1 MTIKE
6 AFNYSIDK
14 LKQANVEE
22 PFSKT
27 KIVIANTLNVNKE
40 YLIINENEFL
50 NNEQIDRIKSSIDKL
65 IQGIPLQY
73 ITNLQ
78 EFMGLNF
85 YVDENVLIP
94 QPDTE
99 ILAEE
104 AISIL
109 QNIENPKILD
119 LCTGSGAIAISIAKK
134 CVWVGLASA
143 HHVVASDISSKALNI
158 AKTNC
163 KKHNVEYIELIESDL
178 FNNIHERFN
187 IIVSNPPY
195 IKTKVIKTLSKEVK
209 HEPMLAL
216 DGGQDG
222 LDFYRRIINE
232 AHKFLEPDGYLCL
245 EIGFDQKDKVI
256 NLIKE
261 SKKYCNI
268 YSKKDLAGN
277 DRIVV
282 CQTLNL

>member
-6 AFNYSIDK
+6 ALNYSIDK
-14 LKQANVEE
+14 LKQENVEE

-40 YLIINENEFL
+40 YLIINENEIL

-78 EFMGLNF
+78 EFMGLDF

-99 ILAEE
+99 ILVEE
-104 AISIL
+104 AICIL
-109 QNIENPKILD
+109 KNIEKPKILD
-119 LCTGSGAIAISIAKK
+119 LCTGSGAIAISIAKNINAK
-134 CVWVGLASA
+134 TIT
-143 HHVVASDISSKALNI
+143 ASDISNKALNV
-158 AKTNC
+158 AKVNC
-163 KKHNVEYIELIESDL
+163 KKNNVDNIKLIESDL
-178 FNNIHERFN
+178 FENITERFD

-195 IKTKVIKTLSKEVK
+195 IESNVIKTLTKEVQN
-209 HEPMLAL
+209 EPKLAL
-216 DGGQDG
+216 DGGKNG

-232 AHKFLEPDGYLCL
+232 ASEFLEPNGYLCL
-245 EIGFDQKDKVI
+245 EIGYNQKEKVI
-256 NLIKE
+256 NLMEKN
-261 SKKYCNI
+261 KKYCNI
-268 YSKKDLAGN
+268 YYKKDLGNN

-282 CQTLNL
+282 CQKTR

>member
-6 AFNYSIDK
+6 ALNYSIDK
-14 LKQANVEE
+14 LKQENVEE

-40 YLIINENEFL
+40 YLIINENEIL

-78 EFMGLNF
+78 EFMGLDF

-99 ILAEE
+99 ILVEE
-104 AISIL
+104 AICIL
-109 QNIENPKILD
+109 KNIEKPKILD
-119 LCTGSGAIAISIAKK
+119 LCTGSGAIAISIAKNINAK
-134 CVWVGLASA
+134 TIT
-143 HHVVASDISSKALNI
+143 ASDISNKALNV
-158 AKTNC
+158 AKVNC
-163 KKHNVEYIELIESDL
+163 KKNNVDNIKLIESDL
-178 FNNIHERFN
+178 FENITERFD

-195 IKTKVIKTLSKEVK
+195 IESNVIKTLTKEVQN
-209 HEPMLAL
+209 EPKLAL
-216 DGGQDG
+216 DGGDDG

-232 AHKFLEPDGYLCL
+232 ASEFLEPNGYLCL
-245 EIGFDQKDKVI
+245 EIGYNQKDKVI
-256 NLIKE
+256 NLMEK
-261 SKKYCNI
+261 SKKYSNI
-268 YSKKDLAGN
+268 YSKKDLGNN

-282 CQTLNL
+282 CQKTR

>member
-6 AFNYSIDK
+6 ALNYSIDK
-14 LKQANVEE
+14 LKQENVEE

-40 YLIINENEFL
+40 YLIINENEIL

-78 EFMGLNF
+78 EFMGLDF

-99 ILAEE
+99 ILVEE
-104 AISIL
+104 AICIL
-109 QNIENPKILD
+109 KNIEKPKILD
-119 LCTGSGAIAISIAKK
+119 LCTGSGAIAISIAKNINAK
-134 CVWVGLASA
+134 TIT
-143 HHVVASDISSKALNI
+143 ASDISNKALNV
-158 AKTNC
+158 AKVNC
-163 KKHNVEYIELIESDL
+163 KKNNVDNIKLIESDL
-178 FNNIHERFN
+178 FENITERFD

-195 IKTKVIKTLSKEVK
+195 IESNVIKTLTKEVQN
-209 HEPMLAL
+209 EPKLAL
-216 DGGQDG
+216 DGGKNG
-222 LDFYRRIINE
+222 LDFYRRIIDE
-232 AHKFLEPDGYLCL
+232 ASEFLEPNGYLCL
-245 EIGFDQKDKVI
+245 EIGYNQKDKVI
-256 NLIKE
+256 NLMEK
-261 SKKYCNI
+261 SKKYSNI
-268 YSKKDLAGN
+268 YSKKDFCNN

-282 CQTLNL
+282 CQKTG

>member
-1 MTIKE
+1 MIILTIKE
-6 AFNYSIDK
+6 ALNYSIDK
-14 LKQANVEE
+14 LKQENVEE

-40 YLIINENEFL
+40 YLIINENEIL

-78 EFMGLNF
+78 EFMGLDF

-99 ILAEE
+99 ILVEE
-104 AISIL
+104 AICIL
-109 QNIENPKILD
+109 KNIEKPKILD
-119 LCTGSGAIAISIAKK
+119 LCTGSGAIAISIAKNINAK
-134 CVWVGLASA
+134 TIT
-143 HHVVASDISSKALNI
+143 ASDISNKALNV
-158 AKTNC
+158 AKVNC
-163 KKHNVEYIELIESDL
+163 KKNNVDNIKLIESDL
-178 FNNIHERFN
+178 FENITERFD

-195 IKTKVIKTLSKEVK
+195 IESNVIKTLTKEVQN
-209 HEPMLAL
+209 EPKLAL
-216 DGGQDG
+216 DGGKNG

-232 AHKFLEPDGYLCL
+232 ASEFLEPNGYLCL
-245 EIGFDQKDKVI
+245 EIGYNQKDKVI
-256 NLIKE
+256 NLMEK
-261 SKKYCNI
+261 SKKYSNI
-268 YSKKDLAGN
+268 YSKKDLGNN

-282 CQTLNL
+282 CQKTR

>member
-6 AFNYSIDK
+6 ALNYSIDK
-14 LKQANVEE
+14 LKQENVEE

-40 YLIINENEFL
+40 YLIINENEIL

-78 EFMGLNF
+78 EFMGLDF

-99 ILAEE
+99 ILVEE
-104 AISIL
+104 AICIL
-109 QNIENPKILD
+109 KNIEKPKILD
-119 LCTGSGAIAISIAKK
+119 LCTGSGAIAISIAKNINAK
-134 CVWVGLASA
+134 TIT
-143 HHVVASDISSKALNI
+143 ASDISNKALNV
-158 AKTNC
+158 AKVNC
-163 KKHNVEYIELIESDL
+163 KKNNVDNIKLIESDL
-178 FNNIHERFN
+178 FENITERFD

-195 IKTKVIKTLSKEVK
+195 IESNVIKTLTKEVQN
-209 HEPMLAL
+209 EPKLAL
-216 DGGQDG
+216 DGGENG

-232 AHKFLEPDGYLCL
+232 ASEFLEPNGYLCL
-245 EIGFDQKDKVI
+245 EIGYNQKDKVI
-256 NLIKE
+256 NLMEK
-261 SKKYCNI
+261 SKKYSNI
-268 YSKKDLAGN
+268 YSKKDLGNN

-282 CQTLNL
+282 CQKTR

>member
-6 AFNYSIDK
+6 ALNYSIDK
-14 LKQANVEE
+14 LKQENVEE

-40 YLIINENEFL
+40 YLIINENEIL

-78 EFMGLNF
+78 EFMGLDF

-99 ILAEE
+99 ILVEE
-104 AISIL
+104 AICIL
-109 QNIENPKILD
+109 KNIEKPKILD
-119 LCTGSGAIAISIAKK
+119 LCTGSGAIAISIAKNINAK
-134 CVWVGLASA
+134 TIT
-143 HHVVASDISSKALNI
+143 ASDISNKALNV
-158 AKTNC
+158 AKVNC
-163 KKHNVEYIELIESDL
+163 KKNNVDNIKLIESDL
-178 FNNIHERFN
+178 FENITERFD

-195 IKTKVIKTLSKEVK
+195 IESNVIKTLTKEVQN
-209 HEPMLAL
+209 EPKLAL
-216 DGGQDG
+216 DGGKNG

-232 AHKFLEPDGYLCL
+232 ASEFLEPNGYLCL
-245 EIGFDQKDKVI
+245 EIGYNQKDKVI
-256 NLIKE
+256 NLMEK
-261 SKKYCNI
+261 SKKYSNI
-268 YSKKDLAGN
+268 YSKKDLGNN

-282 CQTLNL
+282 CQKTR

>member
-6 AFNYSIDK
+6 ALNYSIDK
-14 LKQANVEE
+14 LKQENVEE

-40 YLIINENEFL
+40 YLIINENEIL

-78 EFMGLNF
+78 EFMGLDF

-99 ILAEE
+99 ILVEE
-104 AISIL
+104 AICIL
-109 QNIENPKILD
+109 KNIEKPKILD
-119 LCTGSGAIAISIAKK
+119 LCTGSGAIAISIAKNIK
-134 CVWVGLASA
+134 AKTIT
-143 HHVVASDISSKALNI
+143 ASDISNKALNV
-158 AKTNC
+158 AKVNC
-163 KKHNVEYIELIESDL
+163 KKNNVDNIKLIESDL
-178 FNNIHERFN
+178 FENITERFD

-195 IKTKVIKTLSKEVK
+195 IESNVIKTLTKEVQN
-209 HEPMLAL
+209 EPKLAL
-216 DGGQDG
+216 DGGKNG

-232 AHKFLEPDGYLCL
+232 ASEFLEPNGYLCL
-245 EIGFDQKDKVI
+245 EIGYNQKDKVI
-256 NLIKE
+256 NLMEK
-261 SKKYCNI
+261 SKKYSNI
-268 YSKKDLAGN
+268 YSKKDLGNN

-282 CQTLNL
+282 CQKTG

>member
-6 AFNYSIDK
+6 ALNYSIDK
-14 LKQANVEE
+14 LKQENVEE

-40 YLIINENEFL
+40 YLIINENEIL

-65 IQGIPLQY
+65 VQGIPLQY

-78 EFMGLNF
+78 EFMGLDF

-99 ILAEE
+99 ILVEE
-104 AISIL
+104 AICIL
-109 QNIENPKILD
+109 KNIEKPKILD
-119 LCTGSGAIAISIAKK
+119 LCTGSGAIAISIAKNINAK
-134 CVWVGLASA
+134 TIT
-143 HHVVASDISSKALNI
+143 ASDISNKALNV
-158 AKTNC
+158 AKVNC
-163 KKHNVEYIELIESDL
+163 KKNNVDNIKLIESDL
-178 FNNIHERFN
+178 FENITERFD

-195 IKTKVIKTLSKEVK
+195 IESNVIKTLTKEVQN
-209 HEPMLAL
+209 EPKLAL
-216 DGGQDG
+216 DGGENG

-232 AHKFLEPDGYLCL
+232 ASEFLEPNGYLCL
-245 EIGFDQKDKVI
+245 EIGYNQKDKVI
-256 NLIKE
+256 NLMEK
-261 SKKYCNI
+261 SKKYSNI
-268 YSKKDLAGN
+268 YSKKDLGNN

-282 CQTLNL
+282 CQKTR